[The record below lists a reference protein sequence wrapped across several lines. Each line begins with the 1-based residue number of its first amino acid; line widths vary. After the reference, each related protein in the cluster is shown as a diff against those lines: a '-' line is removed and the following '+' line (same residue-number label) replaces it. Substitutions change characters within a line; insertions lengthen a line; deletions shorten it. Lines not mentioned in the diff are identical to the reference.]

1 MPATPITR
9 NVMPT
14 KRNTR
19 RSDAPMAMNAR
30 PMTKNAT
37 LAFPEAGCVATGG
50 L

>member
-1 MPATPITR
+1 
-9 NVMPT
+9 
-14 KRNTR
+14 
-19 RSDAPMAMNAR
+19 MAMNAR